1 MAWHKISLNVRAKR
15 NKLSMIT
22 RIHFFEE
29 MCSLVLSCG
38 PSVFSL
44 HLDLIAGFTADM
56 IYVLAA

>member
-1 MAWHKISLNVRAKR
+1 
-15 NKLSMIT
+15 MIT